1 MDRYPG
7 IEASVSSG
15 ETAIPQQQFPEY
27 PERVRVETKRA
38 LVVDAG
44 IALAAVAGCLGLG
57 LIGLPAWYWSA
68 ALASLLAIRRVA
80 PLTMLGLAA
89 LSSGMQVLV
98 TQSVLIPGDLVG
110 LVAIHAVAA
119 HSTERM
125 RHTGLLLGVIGA
137 LAVTGYALHTVP
149 SWSGGAGLLGG
160 VIVATSLAAWS
171 TGLRHRQQRSA
182 VEHAEHRRRLAE
194 TESAVRSQL
203 AVHEERTRIN
213 REMHDIIAH
222 SLSSIIAQAEG
233 GRVAARADAVVA
245 GPLFDQIAGT
255 GREALTDVKRL
266 LSTVAEADDELEAK
280 GLLAL
285 PALLTSVAAAGLP
298 VTLTTEGAEQ
308 PLGPGMDLAVYRVIQ
323 ESLTNVIKHAPRR
336 QAHLRLRWQPDLL
349 TVTVTSPLVE
359 HDGGMPVP
367 GQGLAGI
374 RQRCALFN
382 GGCTV
387 TTGAGF
393 TVTTRW
399 PLAQEGTLP

>member
-1 MDRYPG
+1 M
-7 IEASVSSG
+7 
-15 ETAIPQQQFPEY
+15 
-27 PERVRVETKRA
+27 
-38 LVVDAG
+38 VDTG
-44 IALAAVAGCLGLG
+44 IAIAAGAGCVGLG
-57 LIGLPAWYWSA
+57 LTGVPAWYWSA
-68 ALASLLAIRRVA
+68 TMASLLAIRRVA

-89 LSSGMQVLV
+89 LISGMQVLV
-98 TQSVLIPGDLVG
+98 TQSFLFPGDLVG

-119 HSTERM
+119 HATERM
-125 RHTGLLLGVIGA
+125 RHTGLLAGVIGA
-137 LAVTGYALHTVP
+137 LAVTGYTLHTVP
-149 SWSGGAGLLGG
+149 SWPGGAALFGT

-194 TESAVRSQL
+194 AESAVRAQL

-222 SLSSIIAQAEG
+222 SLASIIAQAEG

-266 LSTVAEADDELEAK
+266 LTTVANADDELDAK
-280 GLLAL
+280 GLCAL

-298 VTLTTEGAEQ
+298 VTLATEGVEQ

-323 ESLTNVIKHAPRR
+323 ESLTNVIKHAPRQ
-336 QAHLRLRWQPDLL
+336 QAHLRMHWRPWLL
-349 TVTVTSPLVE
+349 TVTVTSPLVGQ
-359 HDGGMPVP
+359 DGRMPVP
-367 GQGLAGI
+367 GQGLAGV

-387 TTGAGF
+387 TAGAEF

-399 PLAQEGTLP
+399 PLAQEGTLS

>member
-1 MDRYPG
+1 M
-7 IEASVSSG
+7 SG
-15 ETAIPQQQFPEY
+15 AAAIPQQQFPEY

-89 LSSGMQVLV
+89 LSSGTQVLV
-98 TQSVLIPGDLVG
+98 TQSFLFPGDLVG
-110 LVAIHAVAA
+110 LVAMHAVAA
-119 HSTERM
+119 YATERM
-125 RHTGLLLGVIGA
+125 RHAGLLLGLTGA

-149 SWSGGAGLLGG
+149 SWPGGAGLLGS
-160 VIVATSLAAWS
+160 VIAATSLAAWS
-171 TGLRHRQQRSA
+171 TGLRHRQQRNA
-182 VEHAEHRRRLAE
+182 VAHAEHRRRLAE
-194 TESAVRSQL
+194 AESAVRSQL

-222 SLSSIIAQAEG
+222 SLASIIAQAEG

-266 LSTVAEADDELEAK
+266 LTTVAEADDELDAK
-280 GLLAL
+280 GLPAL

-298 VTLTTEGAEQ
+298 VTLTTEGVEQ
-308 PLGPGMDLAVYRVIQ
+308 PLGPGMDLAVYRVVQ
-323 ESLTNVIKHAPRR
+323 ESLTNVIKHAPRQ
-336 QAHLRLRWQPDLL
+336 QAQLRMHWQPGLL
-349 TVTVTSPLVE
+349 TVAVTSPLVG
-359 HDGGMPVP
+359 HDGRAPVP

-382 GGCTV
+382 GDCTV
-387 TTGAGF
+387 TTGAAF

-399 PLAQEGTLP
+399 PLVQEGTLS